1 LGSPSSDV
9 NWFSGSKN
17 GGATIDA
24 FMDAFVRRQK
34 WGWTRSRSSAI
45 GSGIVDDEL
54 MIGVAA

>member
-34 WGWTRSRSSAI
+34 WGLDQIAI
-45 GSGIVDDEL
+45 KRHRQWNCR
-54 MIGVAA
+54 